1 MSTDIDIEFIG
12 RFDNEQ
18 KDIIKNKVKF
28 ILDKLEI
35 DRINTA
41 LEIQLVSDAEMQK
54 VNYKYRNISKT
65 TDVLSFPQPN
75 IATPLKLLGTII
87 ISPAEA
93 KKRGEEIL
101 ELVEHGL
108 MHLLGYDHE
117 NDPAMWQNIAT
128 IIDHNTKV

>member
-54 VNYKYRNISKT
+54 VNYKYRNIPKT